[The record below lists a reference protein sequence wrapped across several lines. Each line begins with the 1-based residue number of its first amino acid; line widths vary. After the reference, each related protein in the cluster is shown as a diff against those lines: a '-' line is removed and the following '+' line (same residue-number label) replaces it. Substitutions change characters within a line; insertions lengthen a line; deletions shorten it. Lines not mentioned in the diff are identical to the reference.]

1 MPVFQAFD
9 AGFHGPADTA
19 RRIQVGQHIASVI
32 RSGFDNGLHLL
43 RGELQGFHGVA
54 VGTHAAAGHDLNL
67 GGTEPELFPDG
78 PAAFSHPVA
87 QDTAQGIP
95 VLDIPVAMSPG
106 IIPVTAGLG
115 KVVHTGIN
123 ARAGNDPFV
132 NGLLQAVRH
141 AARVADGGD
150 AMIQELSGNHGS
162 DNGIIAG
169 RGTVHVH
176 LSQVHMGV
184 RQAGYGIQAFTVN
197 DPVKAFFGESARKDV
212 RDQPI
217 LDHNIPAFQKVRVL
231 SVKNMDILNDRSHV
245 VPLHCPV

>member
-1 MPVFQAFD
+1 
-9 AGFHGPADTA
+9 
-19 RRIQVGQHIASVI
+19 
-32 RSGFDNGLHLL
+32 
-43 RGELQGFHGVA
+43 
-54 VGTHAAAGHDLNL
+54 
-67 GGTEPELFPDG
+67 
-78 PAAFSHPVA
+78 
-87 QDTAQGIP
+87 
-95 VLDIPVAMSPG
+95 MSPG
-106 IIPVTAGLG
+106 IIPMTAGLG

-123 ARAGNDPFV
+123 TRAGNDPLV
-132 NGLLQAVRH
+132 DGLFQTVRH

-184 RQAGYGIQAFTVN
+184 RQTGYGIQAFTVN
-197 DPVKAFFGESARKDV
+197 DPVKAFFGESAREDV